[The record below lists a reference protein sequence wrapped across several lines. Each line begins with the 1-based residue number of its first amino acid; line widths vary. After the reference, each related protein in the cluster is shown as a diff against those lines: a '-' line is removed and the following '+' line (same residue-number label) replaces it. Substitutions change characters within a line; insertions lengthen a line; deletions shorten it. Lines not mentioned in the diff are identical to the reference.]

1 VNFIE
6 IENGI
11 TNLNFHF
18 FIYNNVT
25 LLVSVIG
32 INWFQMVSFINRKRF
47 LVIFTNYLSLFK
59 MGWIRSFPLSNLM
72 NLYYSYLGF

>member
-11 TNLNFHF
+11 KFKFFH

-25 LLVSVIG
+25 LLVSIIG
-32 INWFQMVSFINRKRF
+32 INWVQMVSFINRKFF
-47 LVIFTNYLSLFK
+47 LVIFYKLSCLR
-59 MGWIRSFPLSNLM
+59 WVDRSFSISNLM